1 MALACVL
8 ILATRLPKFDIKV
21 GKVLS
26 TVDKP
31 GTKLTLPARSAVKFV
46 GKGLL
51 VAEEMAAV
59 ISVLTP
65 MPSPCVKPEVAISTV
80 GVKGIISI

>member
-31 GTKLTLPARSAVKFV
+31 GTKSTLAVRSAVKFV
-46 GKGLL
+46 GIGLL
-51 VAEEMAAV
+51 VAEVIADD

-65 MPSPCVKPEVAISTV
+65 IPSP
-80 GVKGIISI
+80 